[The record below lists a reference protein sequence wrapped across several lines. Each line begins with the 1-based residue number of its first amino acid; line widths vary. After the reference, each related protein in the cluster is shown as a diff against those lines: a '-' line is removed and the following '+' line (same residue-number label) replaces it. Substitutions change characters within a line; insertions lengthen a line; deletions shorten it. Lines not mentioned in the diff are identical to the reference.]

1 MCIFGCHCIEFWS
14 IHLDDNSLFV
24 QLDALVQLYC
34 DAKIAVS
41 KWWRLDEHQGPSE
54 WWLFKGRPI
63 FGLLFQIKNIV
74 LSNGN
79 YIVTGLTLN
88 IWISFVGKEQWLY
101 GVKLI
106 LFIESGV
113 KLASL

>member
-41 KWWRLDEHQGPSE
+41 KW
-54 WWLFKGRPI
+54 
-63 FGLLFQIKNIV
+63 
-74 LSNGN
+74 
-79 YIVTGLTLN
+79 
-88 IWISFVGKEQWLY
+88 
-101 GVKLI
+101 
-106 LFIESGV
+106 
-113 KLASL
+113 